1 MLAIIKKYVVLILG
15 LTVLAV
21 SLLDAQVVITEPK
34 EGAVTAFQNQFVAG
48 QAPAGL
54 PIQLKVNGTPVDS
67 GSVRIDG
74 VFEFLGVPTPEGP
87 VTYTVTVRMP
97 NGNDVTVNRQIHRV
111 GAPDSIIVT
120 MPENEIGADGRT
132 IMNVIAT
139 VVDKWGVKVGDG
151 YFVTVEADSM
161 EMDVQDVDPNTP
173 GIQLRLKNGEVT
185 IPLHAPREA
194 GTYSLKVSTSNI
206 VTRASKEFSTPIE
219 PLMLVGSAN
228 GTLSSL
234 HTGGNL
240 SDSSFALLQ
249 NANSISDGTHT
260 DGRLAFYGRGSIW
273 SNYLLTASYDN
284 QRNQQDRLFKDLD
297 PDILYSVYGDNS
309 NVDYTAQTNSP
320 LYVKLERNR
329 SYLMFGDF
337 NTAFTLNELARY
349 DRSFTGVKGHYE
361 DKTSKVDAFGTVTDR
376 KVVQL
381 DIRGEGISGFYFLN
395 NSNVVQGSEKVRIE
409 VRDKL
414 HSEVVLS
421 RVDKTRIND
430 YEIDYVQGTLF
441 FTQPVPSIDDGGN
454 PVYIVVTYEA
464 QTGTADNYVAGAQ
477 GEKVIAKG
485 LTVGATA
492 VTEQR
497 DPKNYTLL
505 GFNTGYTI
513 GNSLKA
519 VGEVAQGQ
527 DAEQRG
533 AAWDVEV
540 GGSPVEQLN
549 LKSYFR
555 KVDAGFLNPTV
566 GSGGLSDGLGGTS
579 TERYG
584 IGGSLSPFASTKLV
598 SDYYHDIEQS
608 GTATV
613 TTNSVSGG
621 IEQTFAKIVN
631 ASLKIENAQYES
643 ISADS
648 TPDEKRQSTL
658 IDAKTDVKATSR
670 LTLTGEYVDNMSSS
684 SQDAIQPSVGTLGV
698 EYRII
703 DPVTLSLQ
711 QKFYE
716 GAGSSS
722 VVGLSSSVGFG
733 TAVTGKYEI
742 GNGISGRRN
751 EASIGLKNTTK
762 ITDDLTS
769 ELSYERTKELD
780 QSVLETST
788 PDHTAL
794 SLGFEYLPKASYKV
808 TIKGEIASDGQ
819 STKRDLTFGGDLRLA
834 RDFTLLE
841 KLSYYEEVRTQAQ
854 DTSNSF
860 AGGTLT
866 ADPMNQIGTG
876 LSNGVLKN
884 FHNTIGIAYR
894 PVAWDWLNAIGKF
907 EEKMS
912 YNGMVSPE
920 TYDDASIVSLHTFV
934 EPFRR
939 LELGLKYA
947 LKIDDETSYGLNAK
961 TLTDFYLL
969 HAEYDLNWNNLD
981 VAGEYRILSQR
992 EANDAKIGYSAEVGY
1007 VLLQNVHIAVGYNFI
1022 GNKDI
1027 DLIDYT
1033 YWSKGPYVT
1042 MGVKFTEKI
1051 LNYF

>member
-87 VTYTVTVRMP
+87 VTSTVTVRMP

-395 NSNVVQGSEKVRIE
+395 NSNVVQVR
-409 VRDKL
+409 R
-414 HSEVVLS
+414 
-421 RVDKTRIND
+421 R
-430 YEIDYVQGTLF
+430 F
-441 FTQPVPSIDDGGN
+441 
-454 PVYIVVTYEA
+454 A
-464 QTGTADNYVAGAQ
+464 
-477 GEKVIAKG
+477 
-485 LTVGATA
+485 
-492 VTEQR
+492 
-497 DPKNYTLL
+497 
-505 GFNTGYTI
+505 
-513 GNSLKA
+513 
-519 VGEVAQGQ
+519 
-527 DAEQRG
+527 
-533 AAWDVEV
+533 
-540 GGSPVEQLN
+540 
-549 LKSYFR
+549 LKSAINCTPR
-555 KVDAGFLNPTV
+555 
-566 GSGGLSDGLGGTS
+566 LS
-579 TERYG
+579 
-584 IGGSLSPFASTKLV
+584 
-598 SDYYHDIEQS
+598 
-608 GTATV
+608 
-613 TTNSVSGG
+613 
-621 IEQTFAKIVN
+621 
-631 ASLKIENAQYES
+631 
-643 ISADS
+643 
-648 TPDEKRQSTL
+648 
-658 IDAKTDVKATSR
+658 
-670 LTLTGEYVDNMSSS
+670 
-684 SQDAIQPSVGTLGV
+684 
-698 EYRII
+698 
-703 DPVTLSLQ
+703 
-711 QKFYE
+711 
-716 GAGSSS
+716 
-722 VVGLSSSVGFG
+722 
-733 TAVTGKYEI
+733 
-742 GNGISGRRN
+742 
-751 EASIGLKNTTK
+751 
-762 ITDDLTS
+762 
-769 ELSYERTKELD
+769 
-780 QSVLETST
+780 
-788 PDHTAL
+788 
-794 SLGFEYLPKASYKV
+794 
-808 TIKGEIASDGQ
+808 
-819 STKRDLTFGGDLRLA
+819 
-834 RDFTLLE
+834 
-841 KLSYYEEVRTQAQ
+841 
-854 DTSNSF
+854 
-860 AGGTLT
+860 
-866 ADPMNQIGTG
+866 
-876 LSNGVLKN
+876 
-884 FHNTIGIAYR
+884 
-894 PVAWDWLNAIGKF
+894 
-907 EEKMS
+907 
-912 YNGMVSPE
+912 
-920 TYDDASIVSLHTFV
+920 
-934 EPFRR
+934 
-939 LELGLKYA
+939 
-947 LKIDDETSYGLNAK
+947 
-961 TLTDFYLL
+961 
-969 HAEYDLNWNNLD
+969 
-981 VAGEYRILSQR
+981 
-992 EANDAKIGYSAEVGY
+992 
-1007 VLLQNVHIAVGYNFI
+1007 
-1022 GNKDI
+1022 
-1027 DLIDYT
+1027 
-1033 YWSKGPYVT
+1033 
-1042 MGVKFTEKI
+1042 
-1051 LNYF
+1051 